1 MSNDSNG
8 DTIISQTQDDGAMIN
23 SHEELISAF
32 QRDVASFASSSSSDN
47 YTKLAIWSCVIG
59 YCEALATH
67 KDAARRYALY
77 PIPMHALQRLVQD
90 EFVTLLNDV
99 PNQVNQLA
107 NKTNNT
113 KPHVSP
119 PTRHRQTVQAL
130 SNAIWTRAQNRKSS
144 MQDELHA
151 NSLYTCLHGDVD
163 GKSIDCFG
171 AALLT
176 VIGMNILGF
185 DSSMLT
191 LSEDHA
197 YESHSWDGNVSTENK
212 RATCEVAIPGNN
224 KAAQSKRGKE
234 VSETFIEMQ
243 RSSGITAET
252 SWLYMANNPILCD
265 TPGMALA
272 AMVGNMNCDVEKQSK
287 NVKVGEVGKPQV
299 VSGPL
304 YKLKRDMLWALHE
317 SNYMATFPFAMM
329 ELGECEEHL
338 GSEKGW
344 EEVDVSDLVLN
355 KAVDR
360 SNDKPEPI
368 MVLWNEKLFL
378 DAISIARDV
387 YGDSQT
393 YPFLCKFIFSVMCSM
408 CQYCTC
414 LTRFHSCSIL
424 QCETDAGHYH
434 KDAGRDNIYEE
445 YRLVEAMRLYSEA
458 SRVAS
463 SYKYD
468 TKDSM
473 QLMKHMTTVASLLAR
488 DVLQV
493 DNGADKEPRNWRHRE
508 NGVAFVTWL
517 IAFFDSLL
525 YWEERE
531 QSSFVEILGLRHKHF
546 IGKLLQFFPLDIRLD
561 AIGKIHSSED
571 HQTLLSVVTEE
582 ELLYFTKPRSKRL
595 VKESLLVAALSQD
608 TIVVKELDMALPPS
622 GNSRHRKRSR
632 GT

>member
-1 MSNDSNG
+1 
-8 DTIISQTQDDGAMIN
+8 
-23 SHEELISAF
+23 
-32 QRDVASFASSSSSDN
+32 
-47 YTKLAIWSCVIG
+47 
-59 YCEALATH
+59 
-67 KDAARRYALY
+67 
-77 PIPMHALQRLVQD
+77 
-90 EFVTLLNDV
+90 
-99 PNQVNQLA
+99 
-107 NKTNNT
+107 
-113 KPHVSP
+113 
-119 PTRHRQTVQAL
+119 RQTVQAL

-197 YESHSWDGNVSTENK
+197 YESHSWDGNVT
-212 RATCEVAIPGNN
+212 TCEVAIPGNN

-287 NVKVGEVGKPQV
+287 NVKVGE
-299 VSGPL
+299 
-304 YKLKRDMLWALHE
+304 LKRDMLWALHE

-338 GSEKGW
+338 
-344 EEVDVSDLVLN
+344 
-355 KAVDR
+355 AVDR

-368 MVLWNEKLFL
+368 MLFL

-393 YPFLCKFIFSVMCSM
+393 YPFL
-408 CQYCTC
+408 Y
-414 LTRFHSCSIL
+414 
-424 QCETDAGHYH
+424 AGQ
-434 KDAGRDNIYEE
+434 DNIYEE

-458 SRVAS
+458 SHVAS

-525 YWEERE
+525 YWEE
-531 QSSFVEILGLRHKHF
+531 
-546 IGKLLQFFPLDIRLD
+546 
-561 AIGKIHSSED
+561 
-571 HQTLLSVVTEE
+571 
-582 ELLYFTKPRSKRL
+582 
-595 VKESLLVAALSQD
+595 
-608 TIVVKELDMALPPS
+608 
-622 GNSRHRKRSR
+622 
-632 GT
+632 